1 MFRDSV
7 LSALVGVFS
16 LFVLLLSST
25 RKVAVWVYC
34 EVEVDVEMKKELPRF
49 AESQVGGRDG
59 GILMTWLSWRI
70 KVHHCTSLC
79 CCTIRYGTN
88 TCRVGEGRGRQGVMG
103 DGRVLVVAGVGR
115 QGRMQRPP
123 RIGPPV
129 TSVRALG

>member
-1 MFRDSV
+1 MFAQRQCLV
-7 LSALVGVFS
+7 VGVFS

-79 CCTIRYGTN
+79 VCTVRYRTN
-88 TCRVGEGRGRQGVMG
+88 TCRAGEEGRGRQGVMG
-103 DGRVLVVAGVGR
+103 GDWWWPGLVAKTACNGH
-115 QGRMQRPP
+115 QEF
-123 RIGPPV
+123 GPPV
-129 TSVRALG
+129 TSVWTLR